1 MPDYIYRCTNCERKF
16 VDNQGAKPWSQD
28 EYDSEVLFETIHR
41 MQATE
46 SELNEALT
54 CPRCGKSEAERFYGY
69 DNVIAYIRGNGFLDK
84 AGARRDMHMH
94 TLETKDPYAEMR
106 QPGEVD
112 ELKSK
117 LKRAGTHDP
126 KPQHYVVTEP
136 KAKK

>member
-1 MPDYIYRCTNCERKF
+1 MPDYIYRCVACENSF
-16 VDNQGAKPWSQD
+16 LSDQGNKSWSQE
-28 EYDSEVLFETIHR
+28 EYDTNVLFETIHS
-41 MQATE
+41 MQATKA
-46 SELNEALT
+46 ELEEALK
-54 CPRCGKSEAERFYGY
+54 CPRCGKTKAERFYGY

-94 TLETKDPYAEMR
+94 TLETKDPYADMR

-126 KPQHYVVTEP
+126 KPQHYVVKDNP
-136 KAKK
+136 K